1 MGKFT
6 FWEYTGA
13 DAGQV
18 LIKILTGGDAPDEA
32 EVSSN
37 VELADEFKVGFQPNL
52 PDEVPADPDE
62 GGDDEE
68 PDSD

>member
-6 FWEYTGA
+6 FWEYAGA

-18 LIKILTGGDAPDEA
+18 LIRILTGGDAPDQA
-32 EVSSN
+32 EVSSD
-37 VELADEFKVGFQPNL
+37 VELSDVKLVGFQPNL
-52 PDEVPADPDE
+52 PDEVPDPDE

-68 PDSD
+68 PDTD